1 MNTTE
6 LIKQLAEKLAITQK
20 EAHRLLHQEL
30 DAIASQLADGK
41 NVTIRGFGSFS
52 LRQSRSRKETTE
64 APNTVAFK
72 ASQKFKDTIKAWRP
86 E

>member
-1 MNTTE
+1 MNTTD

-30 DAIASQLADGK
+30 NAIAAQLAEGHQ
-41 NVTIRGFGSFS
+41 VTIRGFGSFS
-52 LRQSRSRKETTE
+52 LRQTRSPKGTPEQ
-64 APNTVAFK
+64 PNTVAFK
-72 ASQKFKDTIKAWRP
+72 ASQKFKDAIKAWRP